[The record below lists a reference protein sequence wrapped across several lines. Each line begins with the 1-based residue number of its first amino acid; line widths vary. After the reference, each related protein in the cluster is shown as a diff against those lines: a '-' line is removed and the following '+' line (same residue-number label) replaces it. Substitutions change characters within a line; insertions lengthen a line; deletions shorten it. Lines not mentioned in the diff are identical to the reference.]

1 MTDYLTKDLQDAIE
15 AARRAAQRRS
25 GRLCVHDGDDVHPVL
40 RMWDTGFAL
49 AAKDAPILH
58 GFVDLYDGPRHLY
71 QCLVMTSRVEEG
83 ERVYEFKRH
92 SRVADSAP
100 VDFERSE
107 AEPALRLPRL

>member
-1 MTDYLTKDLQDAIE
+1 MTDFLTKDLQDAME

-25 GRLCVHDGDDVHPVL
+25 ARLCVHDGEEVHPVL
-40 RMWDTGFAL
+40 RMWETGFAL

-92 SRVADSAP
+92 SRVSEKPP
-100 VDFERSE
+100 VDFEREE

>member
-1 MTDYLTKDLQDAIE
+1 MTEYLTREMREAME

-25 GRLCVHDGDDVHPVL
+25 GRLCIHDGEDVHPVL
-40 RMWDTGFAL
+40 RMWEDGFAL

-92 SRVADSAP
+92 SRVNETPP
-100 VDFERSE
+100 VDFER
-107 AEPALRLPRL
+107 AEEEEPLRLPPL

>member
-1 MTDYLTKDLQDAIE
+1 MTEYLTKDLQAAME

-25 GRLCVHDGDDVHPVL
+25 GRLCIHDAGEVHQVL
-40 RMWDTGFAL
+40 RIWDDGFAL

-83 ERVYEFKRH
+83 ERIYEFKRH
-92 SRVADSAP
+92 SRVADTAP
-100 VDFERSE
+100 VDFERIE
-107 AEPALRLPRL
+107 DEPPLRLPPS